1 MNNMST
7 TATATATATAT
18 KTFIVAFHD
27 WQGNRHEVQVK
38 ASDKT
43 SAYDAAWKWIEENRG
58 DQLEIEFAGVQ
69 EIVYLKDI
77 IAKALAEN

>member
-7 TATATATATAT
+7 TATTTATAT

-58 DQLEIEFAGVQ
+58 DQLEIEFAGVK

>member
-1 MNNMST
+1 MTHT
-7 TATATATATAT
+7 TATTATTAT

-58 DQLEIEFAGVQ
+58 DQLEIEFAGVK
-69 EIVYLKDI
+69 EIFYLKDI

>member
-1 MNNMST
+1 MPTT
-7 TATATATATAT
+7 TATTAPSTAT

-27 WQGNRHEVQVK
+27 WQGNRHEIQVK
-38 ASDKT
+38 ASNKT

>member
-1 MNNMST
+1 MNTMT
-7 TATATATATAT
+7 HTATTTTTT

>member
-1 MNNMST
+1 MNTMTHTAT
-7 TATATATATAT
+7 TATA
-18 KTFIVAFHD
+18 KNFIVAFHD

-58 DQLEIEFAGVQ
+58 DQLEIEFAGVK
-69 EIVYLKDI
+69 EIFYLKDI
-77 IAKALAEN
+77 IAEALAAN

>member
-1 MNNMST
+1 MTTMT
-7 TATATATATAT
+7 HTATTTTT

>member
-7 TATATATATAT
+7 TATTATAAA
-18 KTFIVAFHD
+18 KNFIVAFHD

-43 SAYDAAWKWIEENRG
+43 SAYDAAWQWIEENRG

>member
-7 TATATATATAT
+7 TATTTATAT

-38 ASDKT
+38 ASNKT

-69 EIVYLKDI
+69 EIFYLKDI